1 MQTQAIHN
9 RVTVHI
15 IDVQVLQGSLLAR
28 DKIQVSEL
36 AHPNLCVKQG
46 RKKMIK
52 RFADKS
58 HHKKNQKAR
67 EYWQSI
73 N

>member
-46 RKKMIK
+46 RKKN
-52 RFADKS
+52 DK
-58 HHKKNQKAR
+58 AFCR
-67 EYWQSI
+67 
-73 N
+73 